1 MDPDPVAPMANPS
14 VVSPDVVSPGF
25 ERNVEGAFVQQ
36 GNTLNTILTLLNTLV
51 LNSSV
56 NVTASASSTAT
67 APSPSPM
74 PHVLPPGVKPPTP
87 DSFDAAQ
94 RSLVATWLT
103 TTEATLRL
111 AGHNLNA
118 PETVLYVSS
127 FLRRRAADWY
137 TMRCS
142 ACTDERMKPYGGFS
156 TWSEFAHAFLHDLG
170 EDQPRDRACERLTDG
185 IALRQ
190 TTSVLNYGERFVNA
204 IKFLPD
210 MHWEGLRF
218 FYLRGLKPGIQHML
232 AGKYADQDRWPTL
245 HEQAMKCDNFRVPGL
260 NPRSYN
266 PSSYSHSTSS
276 ASSSSTPMDL
286 GNVNAHGRPKSPTQR
301 PSTPFRLKPL
311 TPEEREDLRRKNA
324 CFRCRQPGH
333 TSSTCPVYSQPPY
346 NLTKYKSGPPSRKSS
361 RSPSPARSK
370 N

>member
-1 MDPDPVAPMANPS
+1 MDPPADAPAPPDPG
-14 VVSPDVVSPGF
+14 VVPPGF
-25 ERNVEGAFVQQ
+25 VQNVEGAFGQL
-36 GNTLNTILTLLNTLV
+36 GNTLTTILTLLNTLV

-56 NVTASASSTAT
+56 NATANASAT
-67 APSPSPM
+67 APAPM

-94 RSLVATWLT
+94 RPLVATWLT

-118 PETVLYVSS
+118 PDTILYVSS

-142 ACTDERMKPYGGFS
+142 GCTNEHLKPYGGFS
-156 TWSEFAHAFLHDLG
+156 TWAEFAHAFLHDLG
-170 EDQPRDRACERLTDG
+170 EDQPRDRARERL

-210 MHWEGLRF
+210 MHWEDQRF
-218 FYLRGLKPGIQHML
+218 YYLRGLKPGIQQML
-232 AGKYADQDRWPTL
+232 AGKYADQDRWPAL

-260 NPRSYN
+260 NPRSFS
-266 PSSYSHSTSS
+266 PSSYSTSA

-301 PSTPFRLKPL
+301 PSTPCRLKPL

-324 CFRCRQPGH
+324 CFRCRQAGH
-333 TSSTCPVYSQPPY
+333 TSATCPVYSQPPY
-346 NLTKYKSGPPSRKSS
+346 NQTKFKSGPPSRKSS